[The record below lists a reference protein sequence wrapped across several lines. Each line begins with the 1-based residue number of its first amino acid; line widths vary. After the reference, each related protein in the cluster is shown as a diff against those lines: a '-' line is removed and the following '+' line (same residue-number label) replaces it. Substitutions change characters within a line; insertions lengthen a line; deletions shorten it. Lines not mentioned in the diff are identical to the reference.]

1 MGRHDGTVAAI
12 TGGSQGLGFAIAK
25 RLVEDG
31 AQGIALCGRNEEKG
45 EAAAREIE
53 AMGAPCI
60 FVRADMGVPEDCHA
74 FIDATVDRFGKV
86 TALVNCAA
94 ITTRGGL
101 LDTDV
106 DLWDEHMAINV
117 RGPFL
122 TTQRAVSYMVEGGY
136 PGSIVNILSVAALCG
151 QSFLTPYSASKGAL
165 ATFTRNV
172 ANAFASKRIRCNGIL
187 VGWMNTPGEDG
198 IQKRFHDAD
207 DDWLEKASAERPM
220 GQLIEPDELAGLA
233 CYMLSPESGVMT
245 GSLVDYDQVV
255 FTAYLE

>member
-1 MGRHDGTVAAI
+1 MGRHDNTVAAI
-12 TGGSQGLGFAIAK
+12 TGGSQGLGLAIAK

-31 AQGIALCGRNEEKG
+31 AEGIAICGRNREKG

-53 AMGAPCI
+53 ALGSPCI
-60 FVRADMGVPEDCHA
+60 FVAADMANPEDCHG

-86 TALVNCAA
+86 TALANCAA

-106 DLWDEHMAINV
+106 TLWDQHMAINA

-136 PGSIVNILSVAALCG
+136 PGSIVNILSCAALCG

-165 ATFTRNV
+165 STLTRNV
-172 ANAFASKRIRCNGIL
+172 ANAFASKHIRCNGIL
-187 VGWMNTPGEDG
+187 VGWMNTPGEDV

-207 DDWLEKASAERPM
+207 DDWLKKAAAERPM
-220 GQLIEPDELAGLA
+220 GQLVEPDELAGLVS
-233 CYMLSPESGVMT
+233 YMLSPESGVMT

-255 FTAYLE
+255 FCAYPE